1 MSIYS
6 NDKRIYIVRSLAETK
21 KVIFSHDCLKLKN
34 LLLRVIISMW
44 VLGANALLR
53 LLEMCLFGKGGSL
66 SDDYKDIV
74 IYTVGILGD
83 NVVMLPALAA
93 IRLGYPKATIAL
105 IINCQ
110 EWSPQPALELVK
122 SLPHVDR
129 FVIVENYDCPVL
141 RHGWRFSI
149 DVPEV
154 KGLPCDLFV
163 NLSPFGN
170 RGWLG
175 AVIREMILAKL
186 LGAKKAVG
194 FHMSTLTRRSIFNSV
209 QHHFVK
215 NEPRRSAEV
224 LKQLGLKPVLDRDV
238 LGSDPGVIET
248 VISKITAYG
257 GDPNFY
263 FVINPGAKFKAQCW
277 PARRF
282 GFIAK
287 YISGGFNAS
296 VIVTG
301 TADEWSVAEAVVKA
315 VGTKAINMAGETTV
329 RELIELLRGAKGCV
343 TNDTGTMHI
352 AALAGVP
359 TVGIFSCRFSPTHW
373 LPLGRNVASV
383 FSIPECRYCYNDF
396 CETPVCLSA
405 IEVDDVISGLKQCL
419 ANS

>member
-1 MSIYS
+1 
-6 NDKRIYIVRSLAETK
+6 
-21 KVIFSHDCLKLKN
+21 
-34 LLLRVIISMW
+34 MW
-44 VLGANALLR
+44 ILGANALLR
-53 LLEMCLFGKGGSL
+53 LLETCLFWKGGSL
-66 SDDYKDIV
+66 SKDYKNVV

-83 NVVMLPALAA
+83 NVVMLPALAT
-93 IRLGYPKATIAL
+93 IRLGYPQATITL

-122 SLPHVDR
+122 PLSHIDR
-129 FVIVENYDCPVL
+129 FVIVENYDCPVQ
-141 RHGWRFSI
+141 RHRWRFSI

-175 AVIREMILAKL
+175 GVIREMILAKL

-194 FHMSTLTRRSIFNSV
+194 FHMSTFTRRSIFDSV

-215 NEPRRSAEV
+215 NEPRRSTEV
-224 LKQLGLKPVLDRDV
+224 LKQLSLKPVLDRDV
-238 LGSDPGVIET
+238 LGTDQAIRET
-248 VISKITAYG
+248 VFSKIAAHG
-257 GDPNFY
+257 ADPNSY
-263 FVINPGAKFKAQCW
+263 FVINPGAKFKANRW

-282 GFIAK
+282 GFVAK
-287 YISGGFNAS
+287 YIVDRFNAS

-301 TADEWSVAEAVVKA
+301 TAGERSTGEAVVKA
-315 VGTKAINMAGETTV
+315 ADTKAINMAGETTV
-329 RELIELLRGAKGCV
+329 RELIEILRGAKGCI

-352 AALAGVP
+352 AALARVP
-359 TVGIFSCRFSPTHW
+359 TVGIFSCRVSPTPW
-373 LPLGRNVASV
+373 LPLGRNVISV

-396 CETPVCLSA
+396 CKTPVCLSA
-405 IEVDDVISGLKQCL
+405 IEVDDVIFGLKQCL